1 MYLDYLSGDP
11 ALWFVEINIK
21 LRFVAAAELSGT
33 AEIDK
38 AEINLLAF

>member
-11 ALWFVEINIK
+11 ALWFAGINIK
-21 LRFVAAAELSGT
+21 FRFVAAAELLGT

-38 AEINLLAF
+38 AGINLLAF